1 MPCTTVRDASYTP
14 IEGIPYCVTRHLL
27 LYNLAFLMTGAFYS
41 ADFPSGFSL
50 DSGCRGKFVHHS
62 GVVGT
67 DELAVDATACGA
79 LDDVAIDLAVAVYR
93 PVFF

>member
-1 MPCTTVRDASYTP
+1 M
-14 IEGIPYCVTRHLL
+14 TRRLL
-27 LYNLAFLMTGAFYS
+27 LCNLASLMIVASYS

-50 DSGCRGKFVHHS
+50 DSGCWGKFVHHS

-79 LDDVAIDLAVAVYR
+79 LDDIAIDLAVAVYR
-93 PVFF
+93 PIFF